1 MELYTCSKCGFE
13 STPDDFRSKNIC
25 KRCRKEYLH
34 EYNTKYYILNKEK
47 ITIQSTKWAND
58 NPEKR
63 KNSVTKR
70 RRAAGE
76 KSMSE
81 NRECTQFLGVH
92 VAENVLSKVFED
104 VIKQPFGNP
113 GFDLICN
120 KGKKIDVKS
129 GCLIYGKS
137 RDERWQF
144 RINKNKIADYFL
156 CLAFD
161 NRKDLNPLHI
171 WLIPASDVN
180 HQVGISVSTNTF
192 SRWDEFVLDINK
204 VSNCCDIIKGEH
216 I

>member
-13 STPDDFRSKNIC
+13 STSEHFRSKNVC
-25 KRCRKEYLH
+25 KKCRTEYLH
-34 EYNTKYYILNKEK
+34 EYNTKYYILNKDK
-47 ITIQSTKWAND
+47 IIIQSKKWAND
-58 NPEKR
+58 NSEKR
-63 KNSVTKR
+63 KNSATKR

-113 GFDLICN
+113 GFDFICN

-144 RINKNKIADYFL
+144 RLNKNKIADYFL

-161 NRKDLNPLHI
+161 NRKDLNPMYI

-180 HQVGISVSTNTF
+180 HQVGISVTIATF
-192 SRWDEFVLDINK
+192 SKWDKYALDINK
-204 VSNCCDIIKGEH
+204 VSDCCDIMKGDYV
-216 I
+216 

>member
-13 STPDDFRSKNIC
+13 STPEHFRSKNIC

-34 EYNTKYYILNKEK
+34 EYNTEYYILNKEK
-47 ITIQSTKWAND
+47 IIIQSKKWANN
-58 NPEKR
+58 NPIKR
-63 KNSVTKR
+63 TNSATKR

-104 VIKQPFGNP
+104 VIKQPLGNP
-113 GFDLICN
+113 GFDFICN

-180 HQVGISVSTNTF
+180 HQVGISVTTATF
-192 SRWDEFVLDINK
+192 SKWDEYTLNINK
-204 VSNCCDIIKGEH
+204 VLNCCNIMKGDLE
-216 I
+216 